1 MVEKI
6 IEIWG
11 DGNNVI
17 IKFKK
22 KGFNGIWYAASEWM
36 TVSYPYTDKFL
47 KDNGYRKLNLKDF
60 NL

>member
-1 MVEKI
+1 MIEKI

-22 KGFNGIWYAASEWM
+22 KGFNSIWYAASEWM
-36 TVSYPYTDKFL
+36 TVSYPYTNKFL